1 MACVDFLFHYLGV
14 SLMPLSERERER
26 ERDTTTTT
34 TTTTE
39 IEIES
44 KKECGQTVVAQMVK
58 LSHNKSSCVNF
69 YILQLDLG
77 EVAYKVRFKP
87 ACMNQ

>member
-44 KKECGQTVVAQMVK
+44 KKRW
-58 LSHNKSSCVNF
+58 
-69 YILQLDLG
+69 ILC
-77 EVAYKVRFKP
+77 KVYFFTKEADTQIGR
-87 ACMNQ
+87 

>member
-1 MACVDFLFHYLGV
+1 MTQ
-14 SLMPLSERERER
+14 RER

-44 KKECGQTVVAQMVK
+44 KKRW
-58 LSHNKSSCVNF
+58 
-69 YILQLDLG
+69 ILCKVYFFTKEVDTQIGRQSRREG
-77 EVAYKVRFKP
+77 ERQRDY
-87 ACMNQ
+87 